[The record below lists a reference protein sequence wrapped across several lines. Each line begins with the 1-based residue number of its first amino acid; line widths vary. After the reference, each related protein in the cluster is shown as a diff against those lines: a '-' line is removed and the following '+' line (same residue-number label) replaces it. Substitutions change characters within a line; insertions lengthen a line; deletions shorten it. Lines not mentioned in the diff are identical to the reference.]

1 MQKGNQVQFVEHDNT
16 RIGIIVGVYPEADKY
31 YVQPEDWPEADHI
44 HGPFSARELEPL
56 Q

>member
-1 MQKGNQVQFVEHDNT
+1 MQKGDQVKFKEHDNT
-16 RIGIIVGVYPEADKY
+16 RIGIITNAFPESDKY

-44 HGPFSARELEPL
+44 HGPFSSLELEPL